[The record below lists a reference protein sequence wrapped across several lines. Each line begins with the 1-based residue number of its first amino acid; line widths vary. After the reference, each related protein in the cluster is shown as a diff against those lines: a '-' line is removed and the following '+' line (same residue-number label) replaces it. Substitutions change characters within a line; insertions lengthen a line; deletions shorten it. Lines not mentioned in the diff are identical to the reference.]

1 MVKVRKEYME
11 WLASVIR
18 ITRVPHVEIK
28 GFSSNSKALILA
40 LGTGHSRTMVHVMK
54 YGEVN
59 FACVWHQS

>member
-1 MVKVRKEYME
+1 MVKVRKEYVG

-28 GFSSNSKALILA
+28 GFRSSKALILA
-40 LGTGHSRTMVHVMK
+40 LDTGHSRTMVQVVT

-59 FACVWHQS
+59 FACVWHHS